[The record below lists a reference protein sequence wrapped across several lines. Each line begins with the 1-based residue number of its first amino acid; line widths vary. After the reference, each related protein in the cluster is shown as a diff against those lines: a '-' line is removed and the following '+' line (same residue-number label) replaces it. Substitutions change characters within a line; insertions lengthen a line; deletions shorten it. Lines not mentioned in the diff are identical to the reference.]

1 MMNNGFLFR
10 LINPK
15 QKSALVEV
23 FCYKIDIQ
31 SPDHA
36 RGCTMGRLLVYLGLA
51 LASMV
56 SPSSAAEPQFV
67 SGELVIGYAT
77 PADRDSALKKL
88 SGAKNMQVR
97 GAPIDKVDAQ
107 PVAESAIKLRV
118 TFPREVLR
126 SVHGQSDEG
135 VALEEIAGDLKAND
149 KTVRYAHPNWILDSQ
164 AGASTR
170 SASEATEHKE
180 ATDHKSERESLAVHK
195 HNHVRARLAR
205 HHRHHRRPYRM
216 AGSHRSHA
224 YWSAYR
230 RQRPLEFWSAWWPC
244 EPHARM
250 PR

>member
-1 MMNNGFLFR
+1 M
-10 LINPK
+10 
-15 QKSALVEV
+15 
-23 FCYKIDIQ
+23 
-31 SPDHA
+31 
-36 RGCTMGRLLVYLGLA
+36 
-51 LASMV
+51 LASIA
-56 SPSSAAEPQFV
+56 SASSAAEPQFV

-77 PADRDSALKKL
+77 PADRDTALKKL

-164 AGASTR
+164 AAASTQ
-170 SASEATEHKE
+170 SVSEVTEHK
-180 ATDHKSERESLAVHK
+180 SEHARIDVHK
-195 HNHVRARLAR
+195 HNHAHARLTR

-216 AGSHRSHA
+216 AARHRSHSH
-224 YWSAYR
+224 WSAHHR
-230 RQRPLEFWSAWWPC
+230 RRAVEWSAAWWQCGPR
-244 EPHARM
+244 ARL

>member
-1 MMNNGFLFR
+1 
-10 LINPK
+10 
-15 QKSALVEV
+15 
-23 FCYKIDIQ
+23 
-31 SPDHA
+31 
-36 RGCTMGRLLVYLGLA
+36 MGRLLVYLGLA
-51 LASMV
+51 LASIV

-118 TFPREVLR
+118 TFPREVVR

-170 SASEATEHKE
+170 PASEATEHK
-180 ATDHKSERESLAVHK
+180 SEHESLAVHK
-195 HNHVRARLAR
+195 HNHAHARLAR
-205 HHRHHRRPYRM
+205 HHRHHRRPYRI
-216 AGSHRSHA
+216 AARHRSHA
-224 YWSAYR
+224 YWSAYDR
-230 RQRPLEFWSAWWPC
+230 RRPLEFWSAWWPC
-244 EPHARM
+244 EPHART